1 VSVWKIPLLRDFF
14 LPGNVPVGRGM
25 ESLKEASPVVR
36 GKPSGTLFPGGK
48 GVLLPG
54 GNSRK
59 GKSFFPEKRF
69 PFLCQPSGK
78 NGKTF
83 ARNQNRRMNFWV
95 KRFRFPRFAGKVHG
109 FLQDFTSCPLTC
121 LAKVVYYGRLGT
133 PAMEE
138 ESSGRI
144 SAIPP
149 EHKNAKEPLI

>member
-1 VSVWKIPLLRDFF
+1 MENPASAGFF
-14 LPGNVPVGRGM
+14 FAR
-25 ESLKEASPVVR
+25 KC
-36 GKPSGTLFPGGK
+36 PSGERNGVSERGFPCGEGK
-48 GVLLPG
+48 AFRNSFSRRKRSAPPRRKLLE
-54 GNSRK
+54 RK
-59 GKSFFPEKRF
+59 KFFPEKRF

-95 KRFRFPRFAGKVHG
+95 KRFRFPRFAGKVHC

-133 PAMEE
+133 CN
-138 ESSGRI
+138 GRGI
-144 SAIPP
+144 FRKDFCNTP